1 MSQTDCSPLHAAYYA
16 DSACFAEAKILSN
29 EKIAE
34 GTYKLRLEV
43 PAIACKITPGQ
54 FVMVRLAGFDDP
66 MLGRAF
72 ALYDVIHDQNNE
84 PLAIEVV
91 YLVHGK
97 MTTALSSRQVGDF
110 AEIWGPLG
118 NGFSPMDSNPL
129 EELILVA
136 GGIGQTPFLAVG
148 KEALRSGRF
157 GTVERSPLRASK
169 VTLCYGVRNVS
180 LLAGADDF
188 RSAGMELR
196 IASDDGSIGY
206 QGLVTDLLKEELV
219 RTEGKSRQVL
229 CCGPEPMMQAV
240 AEICL
245 AQEVPCQVSLET
257 PMACGIGICFSCV
270 AKVTQPD
277 GEWDYKRTCVEGPIF
292 DAAKIVW

>member
-16 DSACFAEAKILSN
+16 DSASFVEAKILLN
-29 EKIAE
+29 EKIAD
-34 GTYKLRLEV
+34 GTYKLRLEA
-43 PAIACKITPGQ
+43 PAVASKITPGQ

-97 MTTALSSRQVGDF
+97 MTSALASRQAGDF

-118 NGFSPMDSNPL
+118 NGFYSSNSDPL

-148 KEALRSGRF
+148 KEALGSGQF
-157 GTVERSPLRASK
+157 GIKERTPLQASK
-169 VTLCYGVRNVS
+169 VTLCYGVRNES
-180 LLAGADDF
+180 LLAGSEDF

-196 IASDDGSIGY
+196 IASDDGSVGHH
-206 QGLVTDLLKEELV
+206 GFVTDLLKEELA
-219 RTEGKSRQVL
+219 RTVGKKRLVL
-229 CCGPEPMMQAV
+229 CCGPEPMMQVV

-245 AQEVPCQVSLET
+245 AQEVACQVSLET